1 MKRAAVAWGSGGGK
15 PTPAKG
21 PSLLARQVDKKP
33 PILKMEVN
41 VGGCARFCLVVI
53 SDPRCQRDMKSVLSA
68 FRRGKTGLI
77 VVRDGDSPAALAAS
91 FARVWQLDASTEVR
105 LTRKRK
111 LQKDSAKLGV
121 MPV

>member
-53 SDPRCQRDMKSVLSA
+53 SDPRCQRDMKSVCLHFAGAKRGSLS
-68 FRRGKTGLI
+68 F
-77 VVRDGDSPAALAAS
+77 VVVTLRQRLQPASLGCG
-91 FARVWQLDASTEVR
+91 LDASTEAR

-111 LQKDSAKLGV
+111 LQKDGAKLGV

>member
-1 MKRAAVAWGSGGGK
+1 MSERH
-15 PTPAKG
+15 
-21 PSLLARQVDKKP
+21 
-33 PILKMEVN
+33 EV
-41 VGGCARFCLVVI
+41 R
-53 SDPRCQRDMKSVLSA
+53 LSA

-77 VVRDGDSPAALAAS
+77 VVRGGDSPSALAAS
-91 FARVWQLDASTEVR
+91 FARVWQLDASTEAR